1 VSSRRLFVILVIALA
16 AAACSGRAA
25 GGGGDTGGRNAPD
38 GLPLAAEGVAVYE
51 GSCLACH
58 AEGGVGVEGL
68 GRPLTNSDFVRGL
81 TDAELVTFIQVG
93 RDSSDPANTSGIAMP
108 ANGGNP
114 ALTRADLE
122 AVVAYLRT
130 LN

>member
-1 VSSRRLFVILVIALA
+1 MSSRRLFVILVIALA
-16 AAACSGRAA
+16 AASCSGRATDD
-25 GGGGDTGGRNAPD
+25 GGGAGGRNAPD
-38 GLPLAAEGVAVYE
+38 VGSVAAEGLAIYE

-81 TDAELVTFIQVG
+81 SDAELATFIEVG

-114 ALTRADLE
+114 ALTRADID
-122 AVVAYLRT
+122 AIIAYLRT

>member
-1 VSSRRLFVILVIALA
+1 MASRRLFVVLMIALA
-16 AAACSGRAA
+16 AASCGGRAA
-25 GGGGDTGGRNAPD
+25 NDGGDSGD
-38 GLPLAAEGVAVYE
+38 GTSATAGDLVAEGLAVYE
-51 GSCLACH
+51 GSCLSCH

-81 TDAELVTFIQVG
+81 SDAERVTFIEVG
-93 RDSSDPANTSGIAMP
+93 RDSSDPENTSGIAMP
-108 ANGGNP
+108 ALGGNP
-114 ALTRADLE
+114 ALTQADLE